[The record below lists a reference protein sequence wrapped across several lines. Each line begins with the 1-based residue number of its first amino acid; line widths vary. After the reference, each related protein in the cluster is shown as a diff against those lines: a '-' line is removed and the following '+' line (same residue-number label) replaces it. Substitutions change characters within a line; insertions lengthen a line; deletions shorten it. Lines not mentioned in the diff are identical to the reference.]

1 MFDKRKILMMHAA
14 SFELLEM
21 LITNFSVKYVQMNF
35 YIKKTSIVSG
45 TPNQNRS
52 TAFYLYYSIAVY

>member
-21 LITNFSVKYVQMNF
+21 LITNFSVKYGQMNF

-45 TPNQNRS
+45 TLNQNRS
-52 TAFYLYYSIAVY
+52 TAFCLYCSIAVY